1 MVMSNSVFVMRQ
13 LSCASID
20 GKINACIEIIV
31 AIVAY
36 KVLVSFDIGAD
47 FDMETSRSP
56 LDRDSKLLQP
66 IEETWEFS
74 DLRLDVFRDGF
85 SQFHVFCANC
95 DEHVSL
101 LHIWWTIGRAS
112 ATAAARIPSSGAK
125 VWRLGRRDH
134 ARPSSRIHSQID
146 HLESLPS
153 TIERTSFSR

>member
-1 MVMSNSVFVMRQ
+1 MVMSNSVFVLRQ

-66 IEETWEFS
+66 IEETW
-74 DLRLDVFRDGF
+74 
-85 SQFHVFCANC
+85 
-95 DEHVSL
+95 
-101 LHIWWTIGRAS
+101 
-112 ATAAARIPSSGAK
+112 
-125 VWRLGRRDH
+125 
-134 ARPSSRIHSQID
+134 
-146 HLESLPS
+146 
-153 TIERTSFSR
+153 